1 MLPFGGAF
9 LPLIASGIGK
19 AVDFFTGQKQQE
31 SNTALQRE
39 FAQNSIQWKVEDAKK
54 AGLHPLYAL
63 GANTT
68 SFQPS
73 LVGSNFGDMGQD
85 VSRAVEQISS
95 EGGRAGNKVAD
106 ALQLENMGLQ
116 NDLLR
121 SQIARLNQGG
131 QVAPPMPS
139 PGQTVDVTLP
149 PEANRSIPPIYV
161 DGKLYLPGRPGTS
174 SSETIESAYGDSIQ
188 EAYGWNELLKQ
199 FRRNPQVLGS
209 PSQILDQ
216 FKGGDI
222 DALMR
227 LWNWLNEVKP
237 YDPERRSVQ

>member
-19 AVDFFTGQKQQE
+19 AVDYFTGRQQQE

-54 AGLHPLYAL
+54 AGIHPLYAL

-73 LVGSNFGDMGQD
+73 LVGSDFGSMGQD

-95 EGGRAGNKVAD
+95 EGGRAGSKVAD

-131 QVAPPMPS
+131 QVAPPMPR
-139 PGQTVDVTLP
+139 PDQLVDVTLP
-149 PEANRSIPPIYV
+149 PEANRSVPPIY
-161 DGKLYLPGRPGTS
+161 DNGRLYLPGMPGTS
-174 SSETIESAYGDSIQ
+174 SSETFESAYGDTAQ
-188 EAYGWNELLKQ
+188 EIYGMNLLWKQ
-199 FRRNPQVLGS
+199 FLNNPKIIGD
-209 PSQILDQ
+209 PWKA
-216 FKGGDI
+216 FAGGDF
-222 DALMR
+222 DALAR
-227 LWNWLNEVKP
+227 FWEYLQEIKP
-237 YDPERRSVQ
+237 YDPERRAVQ